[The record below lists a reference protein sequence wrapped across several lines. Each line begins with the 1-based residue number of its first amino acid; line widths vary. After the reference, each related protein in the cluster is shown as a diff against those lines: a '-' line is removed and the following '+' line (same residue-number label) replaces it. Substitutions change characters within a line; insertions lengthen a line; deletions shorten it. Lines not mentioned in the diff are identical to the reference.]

1 MNLKNPRV
9 VMMSKRLIT
18 AEEFTKFLET
28 NFNIVIHET
37 VSDYVVKVD
46 FSKRESIE
54 IATNLNLN
62 RKV

>member
-1 MNLKNPRV
+1 
-9 VMMSKRLIT
+9 MMSKRLIT

-37 VSDYVVKVD
+37 VTDYVVKVD

>member
-1 MNLKNPRV
+1 
-9 VMMSKRLIT
+9 MMSERLIT

-37 VSDYVVKVD
+37 VTDYVVKVD
-46 FSKRESIE
+46 FGKKRESIE
-54 IATNLNLN
+54 IVTNLNLN